1 MPEIYAN
8 WSEACA
14 SANYDTRLVDR
25 RTGSNISSV

>member
-1 MPEIYAN
+1 MLEIYAN

-14 SANYDTRLVDR
+14 SANYDTRPADG

>member
-1 MPEIYAN
+1 MPGIYAN

-14 SANYDTRLVDR
+14 SANYDTGPVDG